1 MAATQREAFQ
11 GFAEAD
17 SILSKLPMLLRGRR
31 ISTSINRVMERLA
44 AASAAKTPREGSS
57 VGGIEYTPLRGE
69 RAARMR
75 LSQGISNV
83 LRKYN
88 GGETIVGVAG
98 PIKRKVG
105 RHSHLVEFGFHHTT
119 GGTFSRSGGRQRAA
133 KRLTGVKLQQT
144 RWKQRGTNRWGEPKF
159 VAGTYFSQSQLRNI
173 SKKFFYQ
180 RTYSN
185 NAAKTGQGKRGQYI
199 PGRPFVMNTWQS
211 NKERVHR
218 EIIEEL
224 RQFAEAFARSEARA
238 AKKAAKIA
246 ARG

>member
-17 SILSKLPMLLRGRR
+17 SILSKLPILLRGRR

-57 VGGIEYTPLRGE
+57 VGGIAYTPLRGE

-119 GGTFSRSGGRQRAA
+119 GGTFAGSGGRRRAA
-133 KRLTGVKLQQT
+133 KSLAGIKLQQT
-144 RWKQRGTNRWGEPKF
+144 RWKQRGSNRWGEPKYI
-159 VAGTYFSQSQLRNI
+159 VGNYFSRAQLLNI

-180 RTYSN
+180 RRYRINFLRSG
-185 NAAKTGQGKRGQYI
+185 TGVRGRYI
-199 PGRPFVMNTWQS
+199 EGRPFVMNTWQA
-211 NKERVHR
+211 NKERVQR
-218 EIIEEL
+218 EIIQEL
-224 RQFAEAFARSEARA
+224 QQFAEAFARSEARA
-238 AKKAAKIA
+238 AKKAAKLA
-246 ARG
+246 AKG